1 MKSEVTRRLFLSQT
15 ALSMIGFAAAA
26 RPLSCVSNDRL
37 SDDAGLTVRNQLL
50 DMVNRE
56 RRDAGLHILE
66 LDELACRVAEA
77 HAIDMAQGGFLSH
90 WGTDG
95 RKPYQR
101 YSFAGGIDAI
111 EENDGASDHGAPVAF
126 YEDGSSGTIEL
137 LGPKFQVR
145 IALSKK
151 LPGIYTIVVWL
162 QRSGTSHSF
171 PATQICVRAE

>member
-26 RPLSCVSNDRL
+26 RSLSRVSNDRL

-56 RRDAGLHILE
+56 RRDASLHILE

-90 WGTDG
+90 WGPTDVNLINVILL
-95 RKPYQR
+95 P
-101 YSFAGGIDAI
+101 
-111 EENDGASDHGAPVAF
+111 GASMQLKKTTAPRTMA
-126 YEDGSSGTIEL
+126 
-137 LGPKFQVR
+137 R
-145 IALSKK
+145 
-151 LPGIYTIVVWL
+151 
-162 QRSGTSHSF
+162 RS
-171 PATQICVRAE
+171 PLMRQAAI